1 MPLADC
7 SRGTHAEGEASN
19 EGCAIQAVVHG
30 MAPCMATHKHIYIC
44 IHMYTC
50 SNIYTYNIYIC
61 VTCSSCWVRRTSLVS
76 SRRNTSCESVAT

>member
-30 MAPCMATHKHIYIC
+30 MASCMATHKHIYMC
-44 IHMYTC
+44 HLLELLGEAHEPRQQ
-50 SNIYTYNIYIC
+50 
-61 VTCSSCWVRRTSLVS
+61 SSQHLM
-76 SRRNTSCESVAT
+76 